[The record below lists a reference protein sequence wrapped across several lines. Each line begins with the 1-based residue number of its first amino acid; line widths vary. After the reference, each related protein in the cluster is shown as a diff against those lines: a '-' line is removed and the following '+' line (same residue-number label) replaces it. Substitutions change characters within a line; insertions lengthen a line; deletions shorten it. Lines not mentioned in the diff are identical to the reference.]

1 MSECWLWA
9 DEAGERRACQG
20 QGKATSTRPGL
31 QAQYRGRE
39 RGSTRVDAR
48 HTVYTHA
55 APPDIIPLG
64 SYVPI
69 EAADD
74 ALDLGGRPAT
84 HFRSPSCKKKK
95 TRMFSGNA
103 VQAHGA
109 VFLLA
114 GAKPGSVSVYGW
126 WVCTVDEKRPIM
138 RDDRIVDNVQ
148 ICKLFVHRVKYLNE
162 L

>member
-1 MSECWLWA
+1 MP
-9 DEAGERRACQG
+9 GIH
-20 QGKATSTRPGL
+20 TR
-31 QAQYRGRE
+31 
-39 RGSTRVDAR
+39 
-48 HTVYTHA
+48 A
-55 APPDIIPLG
+55 APPDIVPLG

-74 ALDLGGRPAT
+74 ALDLGGHPAT
-84 HFRSPSCKKKK
+84 HFGSPSCKKKE
-95 TRMFSGNA
+95 TRMFSGNT

-114 GAKPGSVSVYGW
+114 GAKPGSASVYGW
-126 WVCTVDEKRPIM
+126 WVCTVDEKRPIV